1 MTTSSPVGI
10 WTSCLAGRHPTAGH
24 RSIRPVLSAIYGPAS
39 LAALLHFP
47 LSRSRGRAA
56 LSRVGS
62 SIAKSDKE
70 KVMKLQRVLFTILTL
85 IGMTFLFAGKSS
97 AQQVKTDYDREANF
111 GQYKTY
117 SWEHVNTRDPLL
129 VDRIK
134 DSVNAALAAKGLT
147 QVDSGGDV
155 SIVAMEI
162 TRNQQ
167 TLNTFYD
174 GLGGGWG
181 WRRFGGGGF
190 GEATTTTETYKVG
203 TLVVDLFDTKTK
215 KLLWRGMSSDTL
227 SNNSDK
233 NIKNLDKGVE
243 KMFKQFPPGTSKK

>member
-1 MTTSSPVGI
+1 
-10 WTSCLAGRHPTAGH
+10 
-24 RSIRPVLSAIYGPAS
+24 
-39 LAALLHFP
+39 
-47 LSRSRGRAA
+47 
-56 LSRVGS
+56 
-62 SIAKSDKE
+62 
-70 KVMKLQRVLFTILTL
+70 MKLQRAVFTLMGMALLLSGTL
-85 IGMTFLFAGKSS
+85 S
-97 AQQVKTDYDREANF
+97 AQQVKTDYDRGANF

-117 SWEHVNTRDPLL
+117 SWEQVKTKNALD

-134 DSVNAALAAKGLT
+134 SAVNAAMAAKGWT
-147 QVDSGGDV
+147 QVASGGDV
-155 SIVAMEI
+155 SIIAVEM
-162 TRNQQ
+162 TQNQQ

-174 GLGGGWG
+174 GFGGGWG

-215 KLLWRGMSSDTL
+215 QLIWRGAASDTL

-243 KMFKQFPPGTSKK
+243 KMFKQFPPGSSNK